1 MLPAMTRRI
10 DGPGAP
16 RKQIG
21 SNPMDRAYRLAR
33 SDKLTTIELATE
45 HIIGDDVVAIL
56 DRSRIELLRRVMEA
70 Q

>member
-1 MLPAMTRRI
+1 MH
-10 DGPGAP
+10 
-16 RKQIG
+16 
-21 SNPMDRAYRLAR
+21 RAHRLAR